1 MGQNLVIDQGNSA
14 AKVAI
19 FRGPALVRSWRYEEL
34 TPRIL
39 TDIAADYD
47 ITAAIYCSV
56 SRHGED
62 IVVTL
67 RGIAPRVYEL
77 TSMLP
82 LPIKIGYTTPT
93 TLGRDRI
100 AAIAGAWA
108 CYPGRSVLVVDAG
121 TAVTYDVLDTDGTFI
136 GGNIAPGLW
145 MRAQA
150 LHDMTSR
157 LPLVDVESEHNV
169 ALWGTD
175 TEGAIMSGVV
185 RGVAGEIAYYRSQLP
200 DDTIVM
206 LTGGDAVRLAPLID
220 GNVEID
226 SLLVCKGLNSI
237 LTYNESR

>member
-1 MGQNLVIDQGNSA
+1 MGHNLVIDQGNSA

-19 FRGPALVRSWRYEEL
+19 FRGPAL
-34 TPRIL
+34 
-39 TDIAADYD
+39 
-47 ITAAIYCSV
+47 
-56 SRHGED
+56 ED

-136 GGNIAPGLW
+136 GGNIASAACRCGVG
-145 MRAQA
+145 AQCSPVG
-150 LHDMTSR
+150 HR
-157 LPLVDVESEHNV
+157 HRRRHNV
-169 ALWGTD
+169 
-175 TEGAIMSGVV
+175 
-185 RGVAGEIAYYRSQLP
+185 RCGER
-200 DDTIVM
+200 
-206 LTGGDAVRLAPLID
+206 RCRR
-220 GNVEID
+220 D
-226 SLLVCKGLNSI
+226 SLLSLAAARRHHSDA
-237 LTYNESR
+237 YRR